1 MSLLLTRR
9 LRDRITII
17 HKGLTSSQHASEYQ
31 KKKRKKKQKMK
42 NEKKRRQNCTKQR
55 KKLEH
60 LTHSSHCRQHVVHGL
75 TNKQTDN
82 DGHHFFLVF
91 FLFFLQLHFSLG
103 VNGLTSRM
111 SSNASI
117 ISLIPDRP
125 IKTSSLCSFQRK
137 QEVTDSTKK
146 IDAFPSTMIAIFRK
160 KNED

>member
-1 MSLLLTRR
+1 MPLSLTRR
-9 LRDRITII
+9 LHGRITII

-31 KKKRKKKQKMK
+31 KKKRKKQKMK
-42 NEKKRRQNCTKQR
+42 NETKRRQNCTKQR

-60 LTHSSHCRQHVVHGL
+60 LTHSSHCRRHVVHGL

-82 DGHHFFLVF
+82 DGHHFFSCF
-91 FLFFLQLHFSLG
+91 FPFFLQLHFSLG

-125 IKTSSLCSFQRK
+125 IKTSSLCSFQQE

-146 IDAFPSTMIAIFRK
+146 IDAFPSIMIVIFRE

>member
-1 MSLLLTRR
+1 MPLSLTRR
-9 LRDRITII
+9 LHGHITII

-31 KKKRKKKQKMK
+31 KKKRKKQKMK
-42 NEKKRRQNCTKQR
+42 NEKKETKLYEATE
-55 KKLEH
+55 KAPTSHAFFTL
-60 LTHSSHCRQHVVHGL
+60 SSIRSTRM

-82 DGHHFFLVF
+82 DGHHFFSCF
-91 FLFFLQLHFSLG
+91 FPFFLQLHFSLG

-125 IKTSSLCSFQRK
+125 IKTSSLCSFQRN
-137 QEVTDSTKK
+137 QEVTDSVKK
-146 IDAFPSTMIAIFRK
+146 IDAFPSIMIVIFRE

>member
-1 MSLLLTRR
+1 MPLSLTRR
-9 LRDRITII
+9 LHGRITII

-31 KKKRKKKQKMK
+31 KKKRKKQKMK
-42 NEKKRRQNCTKQR
+42 NEKKKETKLYEATEKARTSHAFVTLSSTRSTRIDEQTNGQRR
-55 KKLEH
+55 
-60 LTHSSHCRQHVVHGL
+60 SSF
-75 TNKQTDN
+75 
-82 DGHHFFLVF
+82 FFLVF

-146 IDAFPSTMIAIFRK
+146 IDAFPSIMIVIFRE